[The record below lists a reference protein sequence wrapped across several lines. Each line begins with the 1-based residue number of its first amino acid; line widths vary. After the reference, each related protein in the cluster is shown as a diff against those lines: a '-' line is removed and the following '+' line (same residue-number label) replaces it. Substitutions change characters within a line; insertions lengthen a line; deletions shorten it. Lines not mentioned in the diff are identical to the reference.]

1 MLKVSTAKMAD
12 MIWPL
17 VMADIPVLLHG
28 KTGIGKSQVV
38 RDELMPKITREFG
51 PSVLHDFRLSSKD
64 IVDGTGIPDVD
75 KEARAT
81 YWTRPAFIPADD
93 GKMHVIFLD
102 EFGHA
107 SIPMQHA
114 VGYPLVLDRKLG
126 EFPLPKHNRIILAT
140 NTMDDKGGDNK
151 ILKPLEGRMA
161 HVEVLP
167 DHKSWCA
174 TYAVERGLDPRLIA
188 FIRLRPELFHRM
200 DPSNVA
206 WPIPRK
212 HEWLDR
218 ILKQNT
224 DLAVVEKCAIALCG
238 DGFASQFMAF
248 LQNLA
253 ASLPSLRD
261 IKANPAKCKV
271 PQDLQHQYV
280 VAAAIVPNIKK
291 TDAEIWAVYLK
302 RLAPDIASMAA
313 HNAQKAIGNHPALQ
327 DLIV

>member
-1 MLKVSTAKMAD
+1 MLKCTTAKLAET
-12 MIWPL
+12 IWPL

-38 RDELMPKITREFG
+38 KESLMPLIAREYG
-51 PSVLHDFRLSSKD
+51 PSILHDYRLSSKD

-75 KEARAT
+75 KENRAT
-81 YWTRPAFIPADD
+81 YWTRPAFIPAEDN
-93 GKMHVIFLD
+93 KMHVIFLD

-107 SIPMQHA
+107 MIPMQHA
-114 VGYPLVLDRKLG
+114 VGYPLVLDRMLG
-126 EFPLPKHNRIILAT
+126 EFKLPKLNRVILAT

-167 DHKSWCA
+167 DHKSWCSG
-174 TYAVERGLDPRLIA
+174 YAVERGLDPRLIA

-200 DPSNVA
+200 DANNFA

-218 ILKQNT
+218 VLKQQS
-224 DLAVVEKCAIALCG
+224 DMKVIERCAIALCG
-238 DGFASQFMAF
+238 DGFAAQFIAF
-248 LQNLA
+248 LENLA
-253 ASLPSLRD
+253 ANLPRLQD
-261 IKANPAKCKV
+261 IKANPGTAKV
-271 PQDLQHQYV
+271 PSDMQHQYV
-280 VAAAIVPNIKK
+280 VAAAIVPHVTQK
-291 TDAEIWAVYLK
+291 DAHIWAKYLK
-302 RLAPDIASMAA
+302 RLTADIASMAA

-327 DLIV
+327 ELII